1 MFASPL
7 NPFLVTQHLTHVVM
21 FIIITITKFLESD
34 RLSTALI
41 SALIGQFNK
50 TVRII
55 AKQLDSTHITH
66 ALKWFFFSLLA
77 TKILEFLVFGFQ
89 KEPYIS
95 QFLVNV
101 MINW

>member
-50 TVRII
+50 TVRIM

-66 ALKWFFFSLLA
+66 ALKWFFFFIASNKNLGISCVWISKRAL
-77 TKILEFLVFGFQ
+77 
-89 KEPYIS
+89 YIAIFC
-95 QFLVNV
+95 QCYD
-101 MINW
+101 

>member
-7 NPFLVTQHLTHVVM
+7 NPFLVTQYLTHVVM

-50 TVRII
+50 TVRIM

-66 ALKWFFFSLLA
+66 ALKCFFFFIASNKNLGISCVWISKRAL
-77 TKILEFLVFGFQ
+77 
-89 KEPYIS
+89 YIAIFC
-95 QFLVNV
+95 QCYD
-101 MINW
+101 